1 MSFFEE
7 DDEPTR
13 RQPRPRRAAPTG
25 GPNPD
30 PQTLWARRGVAI
42 GVGVLVLLVLVLA
55 IDSCRDTSRKNSLKD
70 YNRSIAALVQQSDA
84 DVGANFIEQLGQAGN
99 DSAGDLQ
106 TSISGLRV
114 QSETLLDQA
123 EKVSTPDPMTAAQ
136 RSLLIAFEL
145 RRDGLDFIAKRIAS
159 AVGDSSDTADTALE
173 EIAGQMQAFLASDVL
188 IQTRVTP
195 VVKQALDDAEIGG
208 QTVVA
213 TDGFLPSLSWL
224 QPEYVAEQLGTQL
237 SEGGKNRKPNEPTG
251 PGKHGTGLVSVS
263 IGDVT
268 LNPGEAN
275 RIAVTSNPAI
285 AVKFA
290 NQGDND
296 EFDIK
301 VSVTLKGPGKAI
313 KASKTIDTVVKG
325 VEATANIQLPST
337 PAVGQAYSM
346 TVNVATV
353 PGEVTADNNK
363 QTYNVF
369 FQPA

>member
-13 RQPRPRRAAPTG
+13 RQPRPRRAATTG
-25 GPNPD
+25 GPGPD

-42 GVGVLVLLVLVLA
+42 GLGLLVLLVLVLA
-55 IDSCRDTSRKNSLKD
+55 VDSCRDTSRKNSLKD
-70 YNRSIAALVQQSDA
+70 YNRAVTAFVQQSDT
-84 DVGANFIEQLGQAGN
+84 DVGAGFFEQLRQAGN

-114 QSETLLDQA
+114 QSETILDQA
-123 EKVSTPDPMTAAQ
+123 EKVKTPDPMVPAQ
-136 RSLLIAFEL
+136 RSLLIALEL

-159 AVGDSSDTADTALE
+159 AIGDSSDAADQAIE

-188 IQTRVTP
+188 IEARVTP
-195 VVKQALDDAEIGG
+195 VVKQALDDAQIGG
-208 QTVVA
+208 QPVVA

-224 QPEYVAEQLGTQL
+224 QPAFVAEQLGTQL
-237 SEGGKNRKPNEPTG
+237 SEGGKNRDPKQPTG
-251 PGKHGTGLVSVS
+251 PGKHGTGLVSVAIGS
-263 IGDVT
+263 IT
-268 LNPGEAN
+268 LKPGVAN
-275 RIAVTSNPAI
+275 RVPLAGNPAVT
-285 AVKFA
+285 VKFA

-301 VSVTLKGPGKAI
+301 VTVSLKGPGKAI

-337 PAVGQAYSM
+337 PTAGEAYQM
-346 TVNVATV
+346 TVSVAGV
-353 PGEVTADNNK
+353 PGEVTTDNNK
-363 QTYNVF
+363 QTYDVF
-369 FQPA
+369 FEAA